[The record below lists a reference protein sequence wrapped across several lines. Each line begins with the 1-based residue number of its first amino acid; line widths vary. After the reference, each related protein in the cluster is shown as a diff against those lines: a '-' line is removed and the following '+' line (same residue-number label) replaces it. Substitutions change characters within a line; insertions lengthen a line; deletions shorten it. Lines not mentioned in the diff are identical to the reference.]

1 MGDFLVAILELVI
14 AGLSILIYGT
24 EDKPRHPAVRNM
36 VRTIAFGGSAIVIA
50 TALRLIPDQN
60 FHWGIAAIWLLSSFV
75 VLIGEYEI
83 GSKRVAYA
91 IYITMVLLIGIGI
104 KLAIAP

>member
-1 MGDFLVAILELVI
+1 MGDFLHAILELVI

-24 EDKPRHPAVRNM
+24 EDKPRHPAVRNT

-60 FHWGIAAIWLLSSFV
+60 VHWGIAAICLLSSFV
-75 VLIGEYEI
+75 VLMGEYEI
-83 GSKRVAYA
+83 GSKRVACAAFATA
-91 IYITMVLLIGIGI
+91 ILLFGVLIW
-104 KLAIAP
+104 AE